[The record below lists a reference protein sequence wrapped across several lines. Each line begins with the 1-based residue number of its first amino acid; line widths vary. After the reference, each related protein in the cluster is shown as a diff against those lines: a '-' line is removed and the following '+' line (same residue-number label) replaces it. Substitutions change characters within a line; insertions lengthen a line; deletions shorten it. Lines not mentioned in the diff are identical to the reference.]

1 MWQRGVGA
9 ARDATRAARAAC
21 LQGKTITLKVE
32 PPDSIDDV
40 KAKIQDKEGIPPDQQ
55 RLLFAGQQLGKRTP
69 KPRCPRRRTGKGLR
83 LSLTH
88 SCCDSAT
95 SARRRLCNTEDVESV
110 KVLAHIDAD
119 ELAEARTMRLPGPG
133 VCAAGRSQRCEI
145 GRSRCR
151 RRRRGARR
159 RRGLRRGASR
169 PLRWITHA
177 F

>member
-1 MWQRGVGA
+1 VQLDAQYRASSAPLRDWIDAPTALGAFCGLDLCEKYILYLYLYLYWWFVYGGLWQRGVGA

-40 KAKIQDKEGIPPDQQ
+40 KAKIREKEGIPPDQQ
-55 RLLFAGQQLGKRTP
+55 RLLIAGQQLGKRTP

-95 SARRRLCNTEDVESV
+95 SARRSL
-110 KVLAHIDAD
+110 
-119 ELAEARTMRLPGPG
+119 
-133 VCAAGRSQRCEI
+133 
-145 GRSRCR
+145 CR
-151 RRRRGARR
+151 RRM
-159 RRGLRRGASR
+159 LN
-169 PLRWITHA
+169 L
-177 F
+177 